1 MMRSI
6 ITVGGV
12 ALGFV
17 LVILIA
23 ASWHFSNIVIY
34 PRALSPEESYDLE
47 VAEGRLDP
55 IQFEAWPKEEVQI
68 QSSYG
73 YEMFGLYIPRNEA
86 HAPLGTEKVV
96 ILCHGIANT
105 LYGSARYVDVFR
117 QRGFNVLMIDFRN
130 HGRSDGTNTSY
141 GFYEKHD
148 LTAWVDWVMTHCG
161 ETCRVGTHGVSLGA
175 ATAIQHAASDP
186 RVAFCIADC
195 SFASA
200 SEEFAYRLKVEY
212 GLSPFP
218 LVPLGSLVTKLRADY
233 FYGNVRPIADVATLD
248 IPVLFIHGQADD
260 YIPPEASIRMHDA
273 KPAPKQLYLVPNA
286 RHAGAYGEAPEAYD
300 HAVGEFLEKYGFLGK
315 D

>member
-1 MMRSI
+1 VTLGG
-6 ITVGGV
+6 TV
-12 ALGFV
+12 LGFV
-17 LVILIA
+17 LVVLVV

-34 PRALSPEESYDLE
+34 PRGLSPEESYELE
-47 VAEGRLDP
+47 VSEGRLDP
-55 IQFEAWPKEEVQI
+55 IQFEAWPKEEVRL
-68 QSSYG
+68 QSPYG
-73 YEMFGLYIPRNEA
+73 YEVFGIYVPTPESNR
-86 HAPLGTEKVV
+86 VV

-105 LYGSARYVDVFR
+105 LYGSVKYVDVFR

-130 HGRSDGTNTSY
+130 HGRSGGSNTSY

-148 LTAWVDWVMTHCG
+148 LTAWVDWVMARCG

-175 ATAIQHAASDP
+175 STAIQHAAIDP

-195 SFASA
+195 SYASA

-218 LVPLGSLVTKLRADY
+218 LVPLGSLVTRLRAGY
-233 FYGNVRPIADVATLD
+233 FYGDVMPIADITALD

-260 YIPPEASIRMHDA
+260 YIPPETSITMHDV
-273 KPAPKQLYLVPNA
+273 KPGPKQLYLVPNA
-286 RHAGAYGEAPEAYD
+286 RHAGAYGENPEAYD
-300 HAVGEFLEKYGFLGK
+300 RVVGEFLEAHGFL